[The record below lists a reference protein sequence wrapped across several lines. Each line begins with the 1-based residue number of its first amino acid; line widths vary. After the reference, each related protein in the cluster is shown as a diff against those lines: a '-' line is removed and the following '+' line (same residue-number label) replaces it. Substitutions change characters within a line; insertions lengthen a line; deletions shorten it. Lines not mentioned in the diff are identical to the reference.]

1 MYVPEEFTVPQA
13 APAHPFPETIHVTA
27 RSGLPEEFTVA
38 VNARAAPSST
48 GIVCGDTDTEMSLV
62 IVTSAVAVF
71 ELSAALVA
79 CTVTELGTGRSPGE
93 V

>member
-48 GIVCGDTDTEMSLV
+48 GTVSGDTDTEMSLV

-79 CTVTELGTGRSPGE
+79 CTVTELGAGRSPGE